1 MNSDNKIPTS
11 LSYFEGC
18 SSLTSVE
25 FPKSIT
31 IKEYIK
37 DINFDSDNEIIE
49 NNIDDICSIFYD
61 KWKNYSEEELLN
73 SINKE
78 NFLDDIESLF
88 TLMDKYFA
96 SEEAL
101 KEVEI
106 SLKEDPEDT
115 EEIEEYITFTENIK
129 VLKDI
134 RSYFADEKKSIYF
147 AKMKECIEY
156 LKNKK
161 IAMDELTD
169 EMEKLGNKLDS
180 LTSLLTDYAN
190 TIKEKSD

>member
-1 MNSDNKIPTS
+1 M
-11 LSYFEGC
+11 
-18 SSLTSVE
+18 
-25 FPKSIT
+25 
-31 IKEYIK
+31 
-37 DINFDSDNEIIE
+37 
-49 NNIDDICSIFYD
+49 
-61 KWKNYSEEELLN
+61 N

-129 VLKDI
+129 ILKNV
-134 RSYFADEKKSIYF
+134 RTYFAEEKKGIYF